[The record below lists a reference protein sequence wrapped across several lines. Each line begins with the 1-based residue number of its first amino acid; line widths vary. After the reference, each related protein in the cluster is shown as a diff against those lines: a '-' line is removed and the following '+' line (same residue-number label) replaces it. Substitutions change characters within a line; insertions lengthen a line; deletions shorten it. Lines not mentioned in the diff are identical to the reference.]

1 MESTDTDNVQETNGN
16 NLFAS
21 MSRRRLSCPQILQYL
36 WDAVKI
42 SKYQRQFPTKERLF
56 KYIQKNYSIPTD
68 ELDKQLHHSA
78 RDKLLEVIIK
88 PVGDKKAAIPDSE
101 DSSVRMENGVLVT
114 EGYSF
119 PRDFESVIPESH
131 DWYCFECHL
140 GGDVL
145 SCSVCH
151 RVFHC
156 SCIKADDSSEQA
168 KKFVC
173 KICTDIEKENE
184 CNVLSNISK
193 RRLNRLLEYLTIK
206 LKEKFPD
213 NVRDRTFEE
222 PAIVP
227 PAFVPHRR
235 ASNVI
240 RKEPTDLTFRHLLTQ
255 DCEWRMRKIMHTY
268 IDLNS
273 IYENTKVKKY
283 KNIEEYRADVLTMI
297 HNVVVYHG
305 SLSSIA
311 VKAREMLRECSQC
324 IDDIKCCHFCF
335 KHGNEKVKRY
345 WFCKP
350 CTPPHDLVYAKQDEP
365 PFWWPAKVFKKEDTS
380 YDVWF
385 FGDHNRAKVDI
396 VDTKPIAEDV
406 LSLVTKRTTSFNK
419 ALKELQEHQ
428 FLLEELSSVTNNFSI
443 AYTDSSSSEE
453 DDEVLEDEK
462 KSLLRLKLAP
472 MLKNIAKNRS
482 KSASAST
489 SNNNSPGCFSEN
501 SSTSF
506 SSKIYVQSPDASK
519 KSPELKFL
527 DVKSPDGDKMK
538 QIDDIDADSES
549 EEVNKKAMKKSTKK
563 TKSLKKKKINNKLD
577 SDESDIS
584 KIVENHTE
592 PSIERF
598 NSTELKSQ
606 TVQTAESSKTDSN
619 IEEKN
624 LDETSNQRVTRK
636 RNSLR
641 NIVSNKQV
649 VNNVATEKVPD
660 KVHPKLSSS
669 KLEKIVKNLE
679 SKAEKK
685 DDKQLS
691 DCDKD
696 EEKAEIP
703 LDLRLQQL
711 NNKRASRDS
720 EDKKVLKP
728 ETVPPLTIILNN
740 DKVKKP
746 KKSTENNIEKDVGDS
761 TDDGMD
767 SSCNLDSE
775 SQRSAKTVNSKSKS
789 KSKKETKLDEISQVE
804 ENKDEEED
812 IETSKNTI
820 LTRKPLRRKHYKE
833 DESFS
838 PYLDDGIEETNTV
851 VKRKRL
857 VSRRKSKKD
866 STEEH
871 DKEAAIKKSCM
882 VRKALY
888 KLKEKF
894 QLDDEDEEDSNTTE
908 RENESDTNQ
917 EDENMSKTD
926 DDSSEKKTRALRKTV
941 LRTKIPLE
949 EINDDT
955 LLHKI
960 SDEQDLEEKRK
971 KTKLFARSLRTKSQK
986 DDTEENDANKNN
998 EEEQSKELTNFSV
1011 LKKFRTSPRK
1021 VKSIPSNDSST
1032 SDIPNICLE
1041 TNDTSPL
1048 STPAKVS
1055 LKRGRPKK
1063 VNSSSNSVC
1072 SDDLMSDSGAN
1083 NKIDIV
1089 NNNDTNTVTSF
1100 NMEVAE
1106 EKSGSGDEAPEGLT
1120 KHKHF
1125 VKNIPKKRKTIKNMP
1140 ILADSDKDVSSPTH
1154 DDGLGEGLNGI
1165 IKHNEDDSNSSSSH
1179 DVVIE
1184 MKDGK
1189 SRTIST
1195 QTRLRGKGGNPFG
1208 CSKEWLEVI
1217 KQEFHHEKLRE
1228 IEKLNEKHK
1237 REMQYTVEMYEQLMK
1252 DNKRK
1257 QWCFHCGLEAIYHC
1271 CWNTAYCSIP
1281 CQQIHWTLEH
1291 RHFCRRRPR

>member
-42 SKYQRQFPTKERLF
+42 SRYQRQFPTKERLF

-88 PVGDKKAAIPDSE
+88 PVGDKKAAAPSVVDSE

-119 PRDFESVIPESH
+119 PRDFENVVTESH
-131 DWYCFECHL
+131 DWYCFECHQ

-156 SCIKADDSSEQA
+156 SCIKADDSEQDI
-168 KKFVC
+168 KFVC
-173 KICTDIEKENE
+173 KICNDIEKEND

-213 NVRDRTFEE
+213 HVRDRTFEE
-222 PAIVP
+222 PTIVP

-235 ASNVI
+235 ASSVI

-255 DCEWRMRKIMHTY
+255 DSDWRIRKIIHTY
-268 IDLNS
+268 VDLS
-273 IYENTKVKKY
+273 TIYEKTKIKKY

-305 SLSSIA
+305 SLSTIA
-311 VKAREMLRECSQC
+311 VKAREMLRECFQS

-365 PFWWPAKVFKKEDTS
+365 PYWWPAKVFKKEDTS

-396 VDTKPIAEDV
+396 CDTKPIAEDV

-419 ALKELQEHQ
+419 AWKELQEHQ
-428 FLLEELSSVTNNFSI
+428 FLLEELSTVTNNFSI

-489 SNNNSPGCFSEN
+489 SNNNSPRCFSEN

-506 SSKIYVQSPDASK
+506 SSKIYVQSPDTSK
-519 KSPELKFL
+519 KSPELKFM
-527 DVKSPDGDKMK
+527 DDADKIK
-538 QIDDIDADSES
+538 PTEDIDADSES
-549 EEVNKKAMKKSTKK
+549 EEVTKKSSKKSTKK
-563 TKSLKKKKINNKLD
+563 SKSLKKKRANNKLETDYNDD
-577 SDESDIS
+577 SE
-584 KIVENHTE
+584 KIIENHLEPIEDSVHLAASPKPESTTE
-592 PSIERF
+592 E
-598 NSTELKSQ
+598 NNVDQ
-606 TVQTAESSKTDSN
+606 V
-619 IEEKN
+619 
-624 LDETSNQRVTRK
+624 SNQRITRK

-641 NIVSNKQV
+641 NSLVKSNSS
-649 VNNVATEKVPD
+649 NSSSTTTDKVQD

-696 EEKAEIP
+696 EETEIP
-703 LDLRLQQL
+703 LDLRLQAL

-746 KKSTENNIEKDVGDS
+746 KKSIENHIDI
-761 TDDGMD
+761 DGEE
-767 SSCNLDSE
+767 SSCNQDE
-775 SQRSAKTVNSKSKS
+775 EPQRSTKSVNNRSKSKS
-789 KSKKETKLDEISQVE
+789 KR
-804 ENKDEEED
+804 EEEIMD
-812 IETSKNTI
+812 EDEDGDVTKNI
-820 LTRKPLRRKHYKE
+820 RKPLRRKHYKD
-833 DESFS
+833 DESLS
-838 PYLDDGIEETNTV
+838 SYIDDAEEETTV

-857 VSRRKSKKD
+857 GSRRKSKKD

-871 DKEAAIKKSCM
+871 DKETAIKKSCM

-908 RENESDTNQ
+908 RENESESNQ
-917 EDENMSKTD
+917 EEEENIKKMD

-955 LLHKI
+955 LLHKM
-960 SDEQDLEEKRK
+960 SDDQEEPVEEKKK
-971 KTKLFARSLRTKSQK
+971 KTKPFPRTLRTKSQK
-986 DDTEENDANKNN
+986 DDSEENDANKNN
-998 EEEQSKELTNFSV
+998 EEEQSRELR
-1011 LKKFRTSPRK
+1011 KKFRTSPRK
-1021 VKSIPSNDSST
+1021 VKNDSST
-1032 SDIPNICLE
+1032 SDIPNIFIE
-1041 TNDTSPL
+1041 NNNDTSPL
-1048 STPAKVS
+1048 STPAKVT

-1063 VNSSSNSVC
+1063 MSSSTNSAC
-1072 SDDLMSDSGAN
+1072 NDDMLSNTSSGN
-1083 NKIDIV
+1083 NDIYIV
-1089 NNNDTNTVTSF
+1089 NYDMEKTDNVSTF

-1106 EKSGSGDEAPEGLT
+1106 EKSISGDEAPEGLT

-1140 ILADSDKDVSSPTH
+1140 ISADIDKDDESPNLEDTQ
-1154 DDGLGEGLNGI
+1154 LGEGLNGI
-1165 IKHNEDDSNSSSSH
+1165 IKHNDDDSNSSSSH

-1184 MKDGK
+1184 MKDSK
-1189 SRTIST
+1189 TRTIST

-1217 KQEFHHEKLRE
+1217 KQEFHHEKLRD

-1257 QWCFHCGLEAIYHC
+1257 QWCYHCGQEAIYHC